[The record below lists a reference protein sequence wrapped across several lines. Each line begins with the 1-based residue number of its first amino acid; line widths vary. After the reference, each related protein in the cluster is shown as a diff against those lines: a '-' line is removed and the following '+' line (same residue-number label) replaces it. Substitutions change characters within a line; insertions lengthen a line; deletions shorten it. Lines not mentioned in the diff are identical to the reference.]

1 MITLVRAVSPR
12 LGDCE
17 LTHVTRR
24 PIDVAVA
31 RAHHAAYTAALRDA
45 GARVEE
51 LPPLPDAADGVF
63 VEDTAIV
70 LDELALVLRPGVASR
85 RVETASV
92 AQALAAHRPVY
103 AVAGDAR
110 IEGGDVLRV
119 GRTLYVGQSGRT
131 DARGVAELIR
141 LTRPFGYTVRP
152 VAVCGCLHLK
162 TACTFAPPNVVVLNA
177 AWVDA
182 EAFRD
187 FTVIGVAAD
196 EPFGANT
203 LTVGAVTLVSAAS
216 PQTELRLQAAGVVT
230 RRLDVAE
237 LEKAEAGLTCLS
249 LVFGSGG
256 SVR

>member
-1 MITLVRAVSPR
+1 MIALVRAVSPR

-17 LTHVTRR
+17 LTHVVRR
-24 PIDVAVA
+24 PIDVTLA
-31 RAHHAAYTAALRDA
+31 RAQHTGYVAALRGA
-45 GARVEE
+45 GARIGE
-51 LPPLPDAADGVF
+51 LPPLPEAADGVF

-85 RVETASV
+85 RVETPSV

-103 AVAGDAR
+103 EVSGDAR
-110 IEGGDVLRV
+110 IEGGDVLRI

-141 LTRPFGYTVRP
+141 LTQPFGYTVRP
-152 VAVCGCLHLK
+152 VTVRGCLHLK
-162 TACTFAPPNVVVLNA
+162 TACTFAPPNVVVLNP

-182 EAFRD
+182 GVFRD
-187 FTVIGVAAD
+187 FTVIAVAAE

-203 LTVGAVTLVSAAS
+203 LTVGTVTLVSAAS
-216 PQTELRLQAAGVVT
+216 PQTERRLQGAGVVT
-230 RRLDVAE
+230 RRLELAE

-249 LVFGSGG
+249 LVFAAGVGAK
-256 SVR
+256 